1 MQAHLSSGANASPNL
16 TPLLDLVLQLI
27 MFFMITIDLVQRD
40 RMNPEVDLP
49 VSQKAMP
56 LDRGPANY
64 LFLNINREGKL
75 LGAAEGMD
83 APSKLKVFLYREKD
97 RLEHDARAEGVKGE
111 IPIIVVV
118 RPDKGVAYR
127 HVFRLVRLC
136 SDAGLT
142 RWQWRVR
149 SKG

>member
-1 MQAHLSSGANASPNL
+1 MHGPTTGGANASPNL

-27 MFFMITIDLVQRD
+27 MFFMITIDFVQRD

-56 LDRGPANY
+56 LDRGPAHY
-64 LFLNINREGKL
+64 LFLNINKAGELIGPAR
-75 LGAAEGMD
+75 GMD
-83 APSKLKVFLYREKD
+83 APSQFKRFLINEKE
-97 RLEHDARAEGVKGE
+97 RLMRDARAEGVKGE
-111 IPIIVVV
+111 IPIVVVV
-118 RPDKGVAYR
+118 RGDKGATYR
-127 HVFRLVRLC
+127 QIFRVVRMC
-136 SDAGLT
+136 SDAGFT

>member
-1 MQAHLSSGANASPNL
+1 MHGHLSSGANASPNL

-56 LDRGPANY
+56 LDRGPAHY
-64 LFLNINREGKL
+64 LFLNINDKGKL
-75 LGAAEGMD
+75 LGPAEGMD

-97 RLEHDARAEGVKGE
+97 RLM
-111 IPIIVVV
+111 
-118 RPDKGVAYR
+118 
-127 HVFRLVRLC
+127 F
-136 SDAGLT
+136 
-142 RWQWRVR
+142 
-149 SKG
+149 

>member
-1 MQAHLSSGANASPNL
+1 MQAHSSSGANASPNL

-40 RMNPEVDLP
+40 RMNPEVNLP

-56 LDRGPANY
+56 LDRGPAHY
-64 LFLNINREGKL
+64 LFLNINDKGKL
-75 LGAAEGMD
+75 LGPAEGMD
-83 APSKLKVFLYREKD
+83 TPSKLKVFLYREKD
-97 RLEHDARAEGVKGE
+97 RLLFDARAEGVKGE
-111 IPIIVVV
+111 VPIVVV
-118 RPDKGVAYR
+118 VRADKGAAYR
-127 HVFRLVRLC
+127 DIFRVVRQC
-136 SDAGLT
+136 SDAGFT

>member
-1 MQAHLSSGANASPNL
+1 MTGGANASPNL

-27 MFFMITIDLVQRD
+27 MFFMITVDFVQRD

-56 LDRGPANY
+56 LDRGPAHY
-64 LFLNINREGKL
+64 LFLNINKNGDLIGPAKGK
-75 LGAAEGMD
+75 D
-83 APSKLKVFLYREKD
+83 APSQLKIFLGDEKD
-97 RLEHDARAEGVKGE
+97 RLIRNARAEGVTGE
-111 IPIIVVV
+111 VPIVIVV
-118 RPDKGVAYR
+118 RADKAATYR
-127 HVFRLVRLC
+127 QVFNLVRRC
-136 SDAGLT
+136 SDAGYT